1 MPRPPA
7 LRTLLAVAL
16 VAAAGIA
23 LGQDFANVPAT
34 EPSITDWMLD
44 PVTPIAHEV
53 RSYTLFLVA
62 MTLPYLLLPQV
73 LLLYCIFK
81 FGKKPGM
88 RPATFHENVRLEV
101 VWTIVPALTL
111 VLLAIPAYGL
121 IKKIENMPEAD
132 VNIQVIG
139 HQFYWEY
146 RYPDYNDIRISEE
159 PLVIP
164 VNKTVVADMTSVD
177 VNHAWWV
184 PAFGIKMDTVP
195 GRTTQVWF
203 NVEREGWFKGQ
214 CAELCGTLHSKM
226 LIDVHVVSQEEF
238 DAWIAKK
245 QAEFAPADEAEE
257 TAPEPS
263 AGDADE
269 GAVAQEQ
276 SAS

>member
-1 MPRPPA
+1 
-7 LRTLLAVAL
+7 
-16 VAAAGIA
+16 
-23 LGQDFANVPAT
+23 
-34 EPSITDWMLD
+34 MLD

-53 RSYTLFLVA
+53 RSYTIFLVA
-62 MTLPYLLLPQV
+62 MTLPYLILPQV

-81 FGKKPGM
+81 FGKKPGA
-88 RPATFHENVRLEV
+88 RPATFHENIRLEV

-132 VNIQVIG
+132 VNVQVIG

-146 RYPDYNDIRISEE
+146 RYPDFNDIRISEE

-245 QAEFAPADEAEE
+245 QAEFSTGDEAEE

-263 AGDADE
+263 ADDADE
-269 GAVAQEQ
+269 GAAAQEQ
-276 SAS
+276 NAS